1 MTCLLVLTRQRK
13 RCRNPERRVVALRNR
28 VIICN
33 HFFIHI
39 YDVRGRVTVG
49 RKDAGERKLSKLLE
63 SSG

>member
-1 MTCLLVLTRQRK
+1 MTCFLVLTRQRK

-39 YDVRGRVTVG
+39 YDIRGRVMVG
-49 RKDAGERKLSKLLE
+49 RKDAGERKLNKLLE